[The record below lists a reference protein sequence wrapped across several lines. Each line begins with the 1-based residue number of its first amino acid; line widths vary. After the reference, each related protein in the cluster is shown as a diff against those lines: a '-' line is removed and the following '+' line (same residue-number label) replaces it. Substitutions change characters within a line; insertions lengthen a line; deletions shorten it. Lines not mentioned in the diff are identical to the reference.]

1 MSILYSININDI
13 YIQLTILILK
23 TKYYE
28 DPSKQ
33 FVTRIKDKCLSL
45 NMLPKEWSISELWIF
60 MLRQYEFKNILN
72 SIYLALEL
80 IKLNLLKIHNSLSS
94 NIENTWFEINYSQ
107 FNWYL
112 ILTRFDK
119 ILKFMHQKYNINNSQ
134 NILVYTRYLRQEY
147 KTESKDSSQY

>member
-1 MSILYSININDI
+1 MS
-13 YIQLTILILK
+13 
-23 TKYYE
+23 
-28 DPSKQ
+28 
-33 FVTRIKDKCLSL
+33 
-45 NMLPKEWSISELWIF
+45 PKEWSISELWIF
-60 MLRQYEFKNILN
+60 MLRQYELKNILN

-147 KTESKDSSQY
+147 KTESKDFSQY